1 MNNMSH
7 NGAGTQDVALVGY
20 VGGDAGAGM
29 GREPQ
34 AAEVF
39 WPWFVLLDT
48 LEIAGVASYVPEE
61 YLPRDATECELLTLD
76 DSAELAEALRR
87 ELLDYYRDAT
97 SEQMV
102 EILKDMLGMMTPAHA
117 SGFVSGLRQIT
128 SVGAARGVH
137 APSPSESAS
146 DWPWS
151 AYFAFTR
158 GTELLVAYESLI
170 GTWPLGSATVLDLTP
185 DLLRLHLHIDKWEQ
199 FGVPETDAV
208 IAILYLQEGAGNR
221 AEVVVNGSRYAE
233 KNLTIRSETEA
244 REILMDTEILGH
256 RIGRVT
262 VNCKEPDK
270 TNLEFQA
277 AGMDHVF
284 VLTEQ
289 QHSPGTTQRSEV
301 RTSDPRPS
309 GTSSATT

>member
-1 MNNMSH
+1 MNNISR
-7 NGAGTQDVALVGY
+7 NGTGTRDVALVGY
-20 VGGDAGAGM
+20 VGRDAGAGM

-39 WPWFVLLDT
+39 WPWLFLLDT
-48 LEIAGVASYVPEE
+48 LEIAEVASYVPEE
-61 YLPRDATECELLTLD
+61 YLSRNATGCELPTLD

-87 ELLDYYRDAT
+87 ELLDFYRDAT

-102 EILKDMLGMMTPAHA
+102 EILKDMLEMMTPAHA
-117 SGFVSGLRQIT
+117 SGFVSGLRQNKP
-128 SVGAARGVH
+128 VGEARGVH

-151 AYFAFTR
+151 AYFAFAK
-158 GTELLVAYESLI
+158 GTELSVAYESPI
-170 GTWPLGSATVLDLTP
+170 GTWPIGSATVLDLTP
-185 DLLRLHLHIDKWEQ
+185 DLLRLHLHVDEWEQ
-199 FGVPETDAV
+199 FGVPETDAA
-208 IAILYLQEGAGNR
+208 IAILYLKEGAGNR

-256 RIGRVT
+256 RIGHVT
-262 VNCKEPDK
+262 VNGKEPLK
-270 TNLEFQA
+270 TKLEFRA
-277 AGMDHVF
+277 AGLDHVL
-284 VLTEQ
+284 VLTER
-289 QHSPGTTQRSEV
+289 QHSPGVTQRSEV
-301 RTSDPRPS
+301 RASDPRPS